1 MTDSEVGANCVRAH
15 VVAQG
20 RVQGVGFRMFL
31 QSQATRHGLSGWVRN
46 LPDGRIETEV
56 EGNAVLVDEFI
67 QAVKRGPSLARVQDI
82 EVEWIDPSIRGSSD
96 FIIIAGSG

>member
-1 MTDSEVGANCVRAH
+1 MDREVKENPVRAH

-20 RVQGVGFRMFL
+20 HVQGVGFRAFL
-31 QSQATRHGLSGWVRN
+31 QSQAIRHGLSGWVRN

-56 EGNAVLVDEFI
+56 EGTAALVDAFI

-82 EVEWIDPSIRGSSD
+82 EVEWIDPSRQDSSD
-96 FIIIAGSG
+96 FIIFPSSG